1 MILVVVPAYNEEKNI
16 GRVISGLLKQGFSH
30 ILVVDDGSIDNTG
43 QVALGAGAKILRH
56 KINRGQGA
64 ALETG
69 NEYARQN
76 NYEFVVHFDGD
87 GQFNPRD
94 VITAIEKIKN
104 RQADLLL
111 GSRFLDDRSQIP
123 FLKKKIVLPISKIVN
138 YFLTGVWL
146 SDVHNGF
153 RVLNNKALHLL
164 RIDQDSMAHNT
175 EIVKKAKKNK
185 LKIIEHPVE
194 VVYYRYGQSAL
205 GGFKILWDLIIK

>member
-1 MILVVVPAYNEEKNI
+1 MILVVVPAFNEEKKI
-16 GRVISGLLKQGFSH
+16 GRVISDLLKQGFSDV
-30 ILVVDDGSIDNTG
+30 LVVDDGSVDSTSQI
-43 QVALGAGAKILRH
+43 ALDGGGKVLRH

-64 ALETG
+64 SLETG

-94 VITAIEKIKN
+94 VIIAIEKIKKE
-104 RQADLLL
+104 QADLLL

-123 FLKKKIVLPISKIVN
+123 FLKKKIVLPISKIIN

-153 RVLNNKALHLL
+153 RILNKKALHSLQ
-164 RIDQDSMAHNT
+164 IDQDGMAHNT

-194 VVYYRYGQSAL
+194 VIYHNYGQGVL